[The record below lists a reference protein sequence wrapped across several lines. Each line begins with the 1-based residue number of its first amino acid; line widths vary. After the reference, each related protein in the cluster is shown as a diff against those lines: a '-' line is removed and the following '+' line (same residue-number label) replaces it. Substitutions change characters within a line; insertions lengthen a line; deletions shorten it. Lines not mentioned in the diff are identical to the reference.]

1 MKDNYQAT
9 RTSTGK
15 GRTFQSAV
23 EHALSAAKLPPP
35 YKFEILTIGGNC
47 SVETELFFEVRVKL
61 TQEETLEQTAERR
74 SVGKPCELCNDT
86 RRYETVGGELA
97 DCEKCRGGE

>member
-1 MKDNYQAT
+1 MQKI
-9 RTSTGK
+9 STGK
-15 GRTFQSAV
+15 GRTFQAAI
-23 EHALSAAKLPPP
+23 EHALSAAKIPPP
-35 YKFEILTIGGNC
+35 YKFEILTIGGRC
-47 SVETELFFEVRVKL
+47 SVETELLFEVRIKL

-74 SVGKPCELCNDT
+74 AAGRESCKFCNGT

>member
-23 EHALSAAKLPPP
+23 EHALSAARIPPP
-35 YKFEILTIGGNC
+35 YKFEILTIGGSC
-47 SVETELFFEVRVKL
+47 TVETELFFEVRVKL
-61 TQEETLEQTAERR
+61 TGEETLEQTTERR
-74 SVGKPCELCNDT
+74 SAGKPCGRCDGT
-86 RRYETVGGELA
+86 RRYETVGGEWS
-97 DCEKCRGGE
+97 DCEKCAGGQ